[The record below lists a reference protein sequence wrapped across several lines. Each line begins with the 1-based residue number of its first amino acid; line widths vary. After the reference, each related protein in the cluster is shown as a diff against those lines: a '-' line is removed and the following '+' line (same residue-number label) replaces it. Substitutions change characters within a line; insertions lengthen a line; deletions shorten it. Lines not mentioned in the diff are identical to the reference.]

1 MEEKANKQLPVF
13 TKVSLVINILLFGI
27 TGVIYLINGNNFL
40 GIILLAAGLTNILWA
55 LFSFQVR
62 NTYFAIL
69 NFVFAAVALIVS
81 VDYQFTDK
89 KYLAMLWIAIMLV
102 YLIIGFALLLL
113 IKKNKSSKKLD

>member
-1 MEEKANKQLPVF
+1 MEGKAKKQLPVF

-102 YLIIGFALLLL
+102 YLVIGFVLLLL
-113 IKKNKSSKKLD
+113 IKKEAKAND